1 MSMGQTMRAP
11 RVQQTRTHDYLYDNV
26 HTLSSERDHAR
37 HMFKAHT
44 SLDRVKKVP
53 LYKTMFSALRHHPR
67 FQMRLDTTDPVP
79 RFISRQWRGYSTQAR
94 EALVRY
100 KTFNYA
106 PDVKLPPVQF
116 AQHDVGGQ
124 DRYKFFR
131 RPIIP
136 FLQQVPPE
144 VVLHT
149 SKLDPFGQQEQV
161 MMERS
166 PTPLTRT
173 VDVQTDYRE
182 SETQTDPYTP
192 EYVVRPGSQPEL
204 LTLAT
209 LSYGH
214 GLPAGLAE
222 VEMIERARA
231 KRAWEATLPSLN
243 DVSQLEKRKRMMDE
257 MERKE
262 WALREQE
269 IEKLQEARLELLT
282 KILREREENHVELN
296 SKRLDK
302 LWSKK
307 QKERER
313 KVNWIRKEHIKA
325 IRKLTLKRSQVEGN
339 LERRDITQEYAKY
352 ESEVYGPRT
361 RHGVFLDK
369 GSEQYVVKSKYLD
382 TYQGLLELEHTL
394 PDFVTQPR
402 VVAPRPKSQGKTGF
416 IKRAQRR
423 QNELD
428 EIYKGI
434 KDIKTKGKEAPKPL
448 RFLQKIEKPIP
459 RPPTPSVEVPDL
471 VEEEREL
478 AIIFLQ
484 QVIRGRA
491 IQNMMFEGKEK
502 RQELINELRST
513 HALQSAEQQM
523 KKQEKQ
529 STLNLQRQRRL
540 HQHKESFVD
549 EAMSQLEGE
558 SAGDMLDFLSKEL
571 IRLQEERRIHAYAML
586 AERQRRIREAEESG
600 RRQVEERRRREED
613 EIFKQVVKVHQNSVD
628 TYLEDIILL
637 SMDNT
642 ADKQARE
649 EIQMMAQRI
658 NEVAYDMEDRK
669 TELESEEI
677 VAELVSTFL
686 LPEVQKIT
694 VREKVKLQQRKHLL
708 AAHKIVHK
716 ETEEVITQH
725 PTPAKAQGSQGRTV
739 GSPKPGSA
747 KEGRSTPTK
756 TSRPGSAAKSTRRT
770 PTPTAGAPAT
780 PVTSRPPSGTPRG
793 SPAPEGTG
801 SPKPRPGSG
810 RRRSDGSAA
819 GSRSASPKVS
829 KQSPRSSPVPQQST
843 SSPQPVTETPR
854 SPIQEQPSVQTPP
867 PPVDKDTTQDTVAAV
882 EPSSIQA
889 PDADDAPPPDASP
902 PLVPGGVEQTEPSP
916 DQTEPGPEKEQDPI
930 AKEPTEKTEIG
941 ETTPKEDA
949 PEQDTSAAEA
959 PADPTPALAQDLL
972 PPQSSQSS
980 QLGDPQAPTSG
991 QSNKSGKQTA
1001 DSATQE
1007 DASITITTGQV
1018 QDEKKP
1024 PGEDTS

>member
-1 MSMGQTMRAP
+1 MSVTHAMRAP
-11 RVQQTRTHDYLYDNV
+11 MVQQARTHDYIYDKV

-37 HMFKAHT
+37 QMFKAHT
-44 SLDRVKKVP
+44 NVDRVKKVP
-53 LYKTMFSALRHHPR
+53 IYNTMFSALRHYPR
-67 FQMRLDTTDPVP
+67 FQMRLDNTDPVP

-94 EALVRY
+94 EALIRY

-106 PDVKLPPVQF
+106 PDMKIPPTQPVQY
-116 AQHDVGGQ
+116 AVGGQ

-161 MMERS
+161 MIERS

-173 VDVQTDYRE
+173 VEIQTDYRE

-209 LSYGH
+209 LSFGH

-262 WALREQE
+262 WALREGE
-269 IEKLQEARLELLT
+269 IEKLQEARLEVLHT
-282 KILREREENHVELN
+282 ILREREENHAELN
-296 SKRLDK
+296 TKRLDK
-302 LWSKK
+302 LWTKK
-307 QKERER
+307 QKEREK
-313 KVNWIRKEHIKA
+313 KVNWIRKEHIKS
-325 IRKLTLKRSQVEGN
+325 IRKLTLKRSKVEGKV
-339 LERRDITQEYAKY
+339 ERRDITEEYSKY
-352 ESEVYGPRT
+352 DSEVYGPRT

-369 GSEQYVVKSKYLD
+369 GSEQYVVKSRYLE
-382 TYQGLLELEHTL
+382 TYQGLLELEHSL

-402 VVAPRPKSQGKTGF
+402 VIAPRPKSVGKTGF

-428 EIYKGI
+428 EVYNGI
-434 KDIKTKGKEAPKPL
+434 KVVKSKGKEAAKPL

-471 VEEEREL
+471 VDEEKEL

-529 STLNLQRQRRL
+529 ATLNLQRQRRL
-540 HQHKESFVD
+540 HDHKEWFLD
-549 EAMSQLEGE
+549 EAMSKLEGE

-571 IRLQEERRIHAYAML
+571 IRLQEERRIHAFAML

-613 EIFKQVVKVHQNSVD
+613 EIFKQVVKVHQISVD
-628 TYLEDIILL
+628 TYLEDVILS

-649 EIQMMAQRI
+649 EIQQMAQQI
-658 NEVAYDMEDRK
+658 NQVAYDIEDRK

-686 LPEVQKIT
+686 LPEVSKLT
-694 VREKVKLQQRKHLL
+694 AREKVKTQQRKHLL

-716 ETEEVITQH
+716 EAEQVITNY
-725 PTPAKAQGSQGRTV
+725 PTSAKVQGSKAESAR
-739 GSPKPGSA
+739 SPKPG
-747 KEGRSTPTK
+747 RTTPIK
-756 TSRPGSAAKSTRRT
+756 TSRTGSAAKVSRQSS
-770 PTPTAGAPAT
+770 PTM
-780 PVTSRPPSGTPRG
+780 SG
-793 SPAPEGTG
+793 
-801 SPKPRPGSG
+801 K
-810 RRRSDGSAA
+810 A
-819 GSRSASPKVS
+819 GSSSPVNSRQASEVQHSSPLPDARPSNAQKESSGSTTSSRRASPK
-829 KQSPRSSPVPQQST
+829 Q
-843 SSPQPVTETPR
+843 
-854 SPIQEQPSVQTPP
+854 
-867 PPVDKDTTQDTVAAV
+867 VA
-882 EPSSIQA
+882 
-889 PDADDAPPPDASP
+889 
-902 PLVPGGVEQTEPSP
+902 GGVSQ
-916 DQTEPGPEKEQDPI
+916 
-930 AKEPTEKTEIG
+930 AK
-941 ETTPKEDA
+941 
-949 PEQDTSAAEA
+949 Q
-959 PADPTPALAQDLL
+959 
-972 PPQSSQSS
+972 
-980 QLGDPQAPTSG
+980 
-991 QSNKSGKQTA
+991 
-1001 DSATQE
+1001 
-1007 DASITITTGQV
+1007 
-1018 QDEKKP
+1018 
-1024 PGEDTS
+1024 